1 MLDVGCGAGRYLH
14 AMQKLGWEI
23 FGVDFSP
30 VAVEAANRNLGVSRV
45 TVGTLS
51 SIDPEIGKF
60 DLITFNHCLEH
71 IADPKGTLREASRR
85 LVSKGKIRITVPD
98 NSGLEARLFGP
109 YWTGL
114 DVPRHLVDFSIA
126 TLKTLLCETGFSV
139 ERCRPQFAPWS
150 SYGSAR
156 NVATSKLGSRAA
168 VLSDIIGVA
177 AMAMTLLS
185 YPLGN
190 RSAIDIVAQKVE

>member
-1 MLDVGCGAGRYLH
+1 MIDRASPGHYGLANETIGLFPHVSSEGQSNEVKDDTPGCLDTSWCVIRFYLLGKAGGASLLSTSAGMRSLRCLLWDR
-14 AMQKLGWEI
+14 A
-23 FGVDFSP
+23 VDHQ
-30 VAVEAANRNLGVSRV
+30 
-45 TVGTLS
+45 
-51 SIDPEIGKF
+51 D
-60 DLITFNHCLEH
+60 
-71 IADPKGTLREASRR
+71 
-85 LVSKGKIRITVPD
+85 
-98 NSGLEARLFGP
+98 
-109 YWTGL
+109 
-114 DVPRHLVDFSIA
+114 
-126 TLKTLLCETGFSV
+126 V

-190 RSAIDIVAQKVE
+190 RSAIDIVAQKME